1 MNEIIERKMIT
12 TGLIGI
18 GCTVIGI
25 TAGIIFKDKVFA
37 ILSLILFV
45 ISIIKAFDLYFIDKK
60 KNYFE
65 ISGKCIGM
73 ADSVLSGTKTVKFQN
88 DDTEVEVV
96 VPKNVKIKEANE
108 YVLCFKKYDGLSGIE
123 SKFIRNK
130 LLADNYIGMM
140 NK

>member
-1 MNEIIERKMIT
+1 MIT

-18 GCTVIGI
+18 GCTVVGI
-25 TAGIIFKDKVFA
+25 TADIIFKDKVFA

-65 ISGKCIGM
+65 ISGKCIGI

-96 VPKNVKIKEANE
+96 VPKNVKIKEATNIFC
-108 YVLCFKKYDGLSGIE
+108 VL
-123 SKFIRNK
+123 RN
-130 LLADNYIGMM
+130 MTVCPE
-140 NK
+140 